1 MKFSFYGSGVISG
14 TFSQTIEASNQTR
27 LMPDMGLCS
36 FGKGW
41 FRIGGFRILADSHLN
56 NR

>member
-41 FRIGGFRILADSHLN
+41 LRIGGFRILADSRLN